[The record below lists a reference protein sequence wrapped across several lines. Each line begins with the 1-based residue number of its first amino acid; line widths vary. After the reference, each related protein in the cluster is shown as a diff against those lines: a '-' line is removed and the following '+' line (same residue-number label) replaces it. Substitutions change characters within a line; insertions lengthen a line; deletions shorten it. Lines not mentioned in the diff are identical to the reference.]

1 MMLLLAA
8 PSVDVSHPFLN
19 AILGLVAFTLV
30 MTVGVMYA
38 TWYERKI
45 VARMQYRLGP
55 TRTGPFGL
63 LQPIADTFK
72 LLTKEDLRPATAD
85 FVAFEAAVFAIF
97 IPALMVFVVVPF
109 TQDWFI
115 SAIPMSLLYILAV
128 SGLSFI
134 GFLLAGWGSDSK
146 YALLGGMRAAAQLIS
161 YEIPLILALV
171 GVVMV
176 TSTMDVYQMI
186 LYQDE
191 VPLIVWQPL
200 AFAIFLIASVAEVER
215 PPFDIPTGESEVAG
229 GVFIE
234 YSGIRWSM
242 FQLSSYVNMYGF
254 ALLGAFVF
262 LGGWEWPFGTD
273 VGWGYQL
280 LLTMVKMSLFI
291 FFYLWIRASVPRLR
305 PDQLMSYAWKVLIP
319 LALYQIVTNGLV
331 IVYDLPDVAFLL
343 FSGLGAA
350 ALVYSA
356 VFIVKRGEPRTPLT
370 MVPVR
375 ATAKAAP
382 PAPAAGDVA
391 VEGAAT

>member
-1 MMLLLAA
+1 MTMLLAA
-8 PSVDVSHPFLN
+8 PAIDIDQPFLN
-19 AILGLVAFTLV
+19 AILALIAITLV
-30 MTVGVMYA
+30 MTVAVMYA

-85 FVAFEAAVFAIF
+85 FVAFEVAVFAIF
-97 IPALMVFVVVPF
+97 VPAFLAFVAVPF
-109 TQDWFI
+109 TANWFV
-115 SAIPMSLLYILAV
+115 SALPLSLIYLLAV

-134 GFLLAGWGSDSK
+134 GFLMAGWGSDSK

-161 YEIPLILALV
+161 YEIPLILAV
-171 GVVMV
+171 IGVVMV
-176 TSTMDVYQMI
+176 TGSADVYTII
-186 LYQDE
+186 LWQDK

-200 AFAIFLIASVAEVER
+200 GFLIFLIASVAEVER

-242 FQLSSYVNMYGF
+242 FQLTSYVNMYVF
-254 ALLGAFVF
+254 ALLGAFIF

-273 VGWGYQL
+273 WGWGWQL
-280 LLTMVKMSLFI
+280 VLTTAKMALFVV
-291 FFYLWIRASVPRLR
+291 FYLWIRASMPRMR
-305 PDQLMSYAWKVLIP
+305 VDQLMSYAWKVLIP
-319 LALYQIVTNGLV
+319 FALVQIFLNGLV
-331 IVYDLPDVAFLL
+331 IVYDLPDIALL
-343 FSGLGAA
+343 VTSGIAT
-350 ALVYSA
+350 A
-356 VFIVKRGEPRTPLT
+356 VFCWLAYAVVRRGGRRRELQ

-375 ATAKAAP
+375 GSGR
-382 PAPAAGDVA
+382 PAAVLA
-391 VEGAAT
+391 QATEGSTA

>member
-1 MMLLLAA
+1 MLLAA
-8 PSVDVSHPFLN
+8 PSIDINQPFVN
-19 AILGLVAFTLV
+19 GALGLIAFTLV
-30 MTVGVMYA
+30 MTFGVMYA

-85 FVAFEAAVFAIF
+85 FVAFELAVFMIF
-97 IPALMVFVVVPF
+97 IPALMVFVSVPF
-109 TQDWFI
+109 TADWYI
-115 SAIPMSLLYILAV
+115 SSIPLSLLYILSV

-134 GFLLAGWGSDSK
+134 GFLLAGWGSDNK
-146 YALLGGMRAAAQLIS
+146 YALLGGMRAAAAQLIS

-171 GVVMV
+171 GVVMITATV
-176 TSTMDVYQMI
+176 DVYQII
-186 LYQDE
+186 LYQDT

-200 AFAIFLIASVAEVER
+200 GFMIFLIASIAEVER

-242 FQLSSYVNMYGF
+242 FQLTSYVNMYAF

-262 LGGWEWPFGTD
+262 LGGWEWPFGTE
-273 VGWGYQL
+273 VGWGLQL
-280 LLTMVKMSLFI
+280 LLTVVKMSLFI
-291 FFYLWIRASVPRLR
+291 IFYLWIRATVPRLR

-319 LALYQIVTNGLV
+319 FSLYQIVTNGFV
-331 IVYDLPDVAFLL
+331 IVYDLPDVFFLV
-343 FSGLGAA
+343 FSGAGAL
-350 ALVYSA
+350 ALAYSA
-356 VFIVKRGEPRTPLT
+356 VYIINRGEPRKPLQ
-370 MVPVR
+370 MIAVR
-375 ATAKAAP
+375 ATAKAPEPAAA
-382 PAPAAGDVA
+382 APAVA
-391 VEGAAT
+391 VEGAAS

>member
-1 MMLLLAA
+1 MMLLAA
-8 PSVDVSHPFLN
+8 PALDIDQPFLN

-85 FVAFEAAVFAIF
+85 RVAFEAAVFAIF

-109 TQDWFI
+109 TADWFI
-115 SAIPMSLLYILAV
+115 SAVSMSLLYILAV

-161 YEIPLILALV
+161 YEIPLILALI

-176 TSTMDVYQMI
+176 TGTLDVYQMI
-186 LYQDE
+186 LYQDQ

-200 AFAIFLIASVAEVER
+200 AFMIFLIASVAEVER

-280 LLTMVKMSLFI
+280 LLTTVKMSFFI
-291 FFYLWIRASVPRLR
+291 FFFLLIRASVPRLR

-319 LALYQIVTNGLV
+319 LALYQIFTNGLV
-331 IVYDLPDVAFLL
+331 ITYGLPDVFFLL
-343 FSGLGAA
+343 FSGAGAI
-350 ALVYSA
+350 ALAYSA
-356 VFIVKRGEPRTPLT
+356 VFIVRRGQTPRELT

-375 ATAKAAP
+375 AAARPPAP
-382 PAPAAGDVA
+382 PADVA
-391 VEGAAT
+391 AEGAAS

>member
-1 MMLLLAA
+1 MLLAA
-8 PSVDVSHPFLN
+8 PALDIDQPLIN
-19 AILGLVAFTLV
+19 AALGLIAFTLV

-97 IPALMVFVVVPF
+97 IPALMVFVAVPF
-109 TQDWFI
+109 TADYYI
-115 SAIPMSLLYILAV
+115 SALPMSLLYILAI

-161 YEIPLILALV
+161 YEIPLILALI

-176 TSTMDVYQMI
+176 TSTLDVYQMI
-186 LYQDE
+186 LYQDD

-200 AFAIFLIASVAEVER
+200 AFMIFLIASVAEVER

-242 FQLSSYVNMYGF
+242 FQLTSYVNMYAF

-273 VGWGYQL
+273 IGWGYQL
-280 LLTMVKMSLFI
+280 FLTVTKMSLFI
-291 FFYLWIRASVPRLR
+291 VFYLWIRASVPRLR

-319 LALYQIVTNGLV
+319 LSLYQIVTNGFV
-331 IVYDLPDVAFLL
+331 IVYDLPDVFFLV
-343 FSGLGAA
+343 FSGAGAL
-350 ALVYSA
+350 ALAYSA
-356 VFIVKRGEPRTPLT
+356 IFIVNRGEPRKPLQ
-370 MVPVR
+370 MIAVHDSGKRP
-375 ATAKAAP
+375 AP
-382 PAPAAGDVA
+382 PPPPNTSPAT
-391 VEGAAT
+391 EGAAT